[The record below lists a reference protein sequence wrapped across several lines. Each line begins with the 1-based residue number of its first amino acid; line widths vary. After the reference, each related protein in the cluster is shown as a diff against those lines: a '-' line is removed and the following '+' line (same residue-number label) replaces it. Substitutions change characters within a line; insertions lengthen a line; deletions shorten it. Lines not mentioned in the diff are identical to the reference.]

1 MIRIFLPLI
10 CAALGFATA
19 SCSQTQGPLTP
30 AAEAPVSR
38 GAAHGAA
45 SAAMV
50 NHFPELPPA
59 SSERA
64 SEGQD
69 DVSAAPSNRDA
80 SSDSPASSD
89 PPPPAARSVADT
101 SADAPAAPQVERR
114 ASTLIGMPVVSA
126 DGNPLGEVK
135 DIIFD
140 RQGGATHLVISYRTE
155 PQGPQALSPGAAGAT
170 TSPSYGSDRKL
181 TAIPWDAAMA
191 SVKDGQLVLGGATL
205 HGAPSFTPEEWP
217 NLDDPAWSDAT
228 DAYWRRAVRAAIA
241 EHPGTPIDPTSRSRA
256 RSRGGGG

>member
-38 GAAHGAA
+38 GAAHDAA

-50 NHFPELPPA
+50 NRLPEHPPA

-69 DVSAAPSNRDA
+69 DVSAAQ
-80 SSDSPASSD
+80 
-89 PPPPAARSVADT
+89 SVADT
-101 SADAPAAPQVERR
+101 SADAPAAPQVQRR

-155 PQGPQALSPGAAGAT
+155 PQGPQALSPSSAGAT
-170 TSPSYGSDRKL
+170 TSPSFGSDRKL

-205 HGAPSFTPEEWP
+205 HGAPSFTPEQWP

-256 RSRGGGG
+256 RSRGGG